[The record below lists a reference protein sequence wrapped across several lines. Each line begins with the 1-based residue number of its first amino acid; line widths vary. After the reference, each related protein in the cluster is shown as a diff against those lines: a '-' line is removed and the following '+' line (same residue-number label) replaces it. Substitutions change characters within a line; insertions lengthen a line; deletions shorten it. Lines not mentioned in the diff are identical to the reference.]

1 MQIRVSTRQTKV
13 SDRDHSLIVEKI
25 ERLAKYLPG
34 MDTAEV
40 HFSEER
46 NPRITDKEICE
57 VTLEG
62 HGHHVRCRANGP
74 DHLTAIDRAVEKLEN
89 KLHKLKTKL
98 AAKPRHRSSTR
109 MKRAGVP
116 EGTPEELL
124 LVEADPEEGGEVDQW
139 TPDETAEIRIVKVK
153 SIEKMVLGPQDAAER
168 MDLMEHGFYFFTN
181 AETGRS
187 AVVYRRSDG
196 DVGLIDEEA

>member
-1 MQIRVSTRQTKV
+1 MQIRVSTRQTTV

-25 ERLAKYLPG
+25 ERLSKYLPG

-46 NPRITDKEICE
+46 NPRIADKEVCE

-98 AAKPRHRSSTR
+98 AAKPRHRSSAR

-124 LVEADPEEGGEVDQW
+124 IVEADVTEPAELEEW
-139 TPDETAEIRIVKVK
+139 TPDETTEIRIVKVK

-187 AVVYRRSDG
+187 AVVYRRADG